1 MGFCETRASGRP
13 RTPIGRQEE
22 KALAIY
28 SLNHR
33 SIGKST
39 HAPGTAGAH
48 VDYITRDSAARV
60 VLSQHMPS
68 HRHEAHAW
76 LDQAEASDRKNGRVC
91 DKVMLALPRELSPEE
106 RAELVRD
113 FARQVGQGKA
123 PWLAAIH
130 DKGADAQNPHAHL
143 VIRDKDPETGKRV
156 AGLSEKGSTERLRE
170 LWEATVNAH
179 LQRAGHAARID
190 RRTLAAQGIDRK
202 AQIHIGPRA
211 NAMAEQG
218 KTPVSK
224 IRKDHQ
230 GRVIRYP
237 EIDYSV
243 RGVKTRSQHNA
254 QIINFNEQKAKDE
267 ARKWDLSSWE
277 KAVESARKE
286 GFASLVER
294 AEIRLQV
301 AKEFVEARKP
311 LPHYHSE
318 VNAVA
323 EKRWKALEDDR
334 MAAEQARKEKVA
346 REAEA
351 RRREQVAEKTALAN
365 RYEARLRLAEAT
377 AKAAKGA
384 EGQKSQIEQAHR
396 WRSRLH
402 KVGLSFGPLANVE
415 NRVNAAQKAK
425 EELLADAAGR
435 EAFEERK
442 AALEAQKR
450 AQKAAVEKAQALEKG
465 QGHQVKS
472 GPEKAVTPAKPP
484 QKGKRFGR
492 GDGGMGL

>member
-48 VDYITRDSAARV
+48 IDYITRDSAARV
-60 VLSQHMPS
+60 VLAEHMPGQ
-68 HRHEAHAW
+68 RHEAHAW

-106 RAELVRD
+106 RADLVRD

-130 DKGADAQNPHAHL
+130 DKGKDTENPHAHL

-156 AGLSEKGSTERLRE
+156 ACLSEKGSTERLRE
-170 LWEATVNAH
+170 LWEATANAH
-179 LQRAGHAARID
+179 LQRAGHTARID

-202 AQIHIGPRA
+202 AQIHVGPRA
-211 NAMAEQG
+211 KAMVEQG
-218 KTPVSK
+218 KVPVSK
-224 IRKDHQ
+224 IRKDRQ

-237 EIDYSV
+237 DIDFTVLGQKS
-243 RGVKTRSQHNA
+243 RDQHNA
-254 QIINFNEQKAKDE
+254 KIINFNEQKAEKE
-267 ARKWDLSSWE
+267 ALKWDLSHWE
-277 KAVESARKE
+277 KAVEAARKD
-286 GFASLVER
+286 GFVPEVER
-294 AEIRLQV
+294 AEIGLQV

-311 LPHYHSE
+311 LPHYHNQVRE
-318 VNAVA
+318 IADA
-323 EKRWKALEDDR
+323 RWKAIEDDR
-334 MAAEQARKEKVA
+334 MAAERARQEKVA
-346 REAEA
+346 KEAEA
-351 RRREQVAEKTALAN
+351 RRREQAAEKTALAN

-384 EGQKSQIEQAHR
+384 EGQKSQIEQAHP

-402 KVGLSFGPLANVE
+402 KIGLSFGPLAE
-415 NRVNAAQKAK
+415 IKGRIEAAQKAK
-425 EELLADAAGR
+425 EALLADAEGQSAWK
-435 EAFEERK
+435 ERQ
-442 AALEAQKR
+442 AALEAKKQAEAQRIQAERQAALQK
-450 AQKAAVEKAQALEKG
+450 KAQTQQSAKPRHEQAQAKAPKKG
-465 QGHQVKS
+465 QNPG
-472 GPEKAVTPAKPP
+472 
-484 QKGKRFGR
+484 F
-492 GDGGMGL
+492 GMGF

>member
-1 MGFCETRASGRP
+1 MGFCETRASGAP
-13 RTPIGRQEE
+13 RTPFERQEE

-48 VDYITRDSAARV
+48 VDYITRDSAARI

-76 LDQAEASDRKNGRVC
+76 LDQAETSDRKNGRVC

-130 DKGADAQNPHAHL
+130 DEGADAQNPHAHL

-170 LWEATVNAH
+170 LWEATANAH
-179 LQRAGHAARID
+179 LQRAGHTARID

-202 AQIHIGPRA
+202 AQIHVGPRA

-243 RGVKTRSQHNA
+243 RGMKTRGQHNA
-254 QIINFNEQKAKDE
+254 KIINLNEQKAKDE
-267 ARKWDLSSWE
+267 ARKWDLSFWE

-286 GFASLVER
+286 GFAALVER
-294 AEIRLQV
+294 AEIGLQV

-334 MAAEQARKEKVA
+334 RAAEQARREKVA
-346 REAEA
+346 KEAEA
-351 RRREQVAEKTALAN
+351 RRREQAAEKTALAN
-365 RYEARLRLAEAT
+365 RYEARLRLAEAA

-384 EGQKSQIEQAHR
+384 EWQKSQIEQAHP
-396 WRSRLH
+396 WRSQLH
-402 KVGLSFGPLANVE
+402 KVGLSFGPLADVE
-415 NRVNAAQKAK
+415 SRMKAAQEAK
-425 EELLADAAGR
+425 EALLADTEGQSAWKEQQAVL
-435 EAFEERK
+435 EAKKQAETQKIQAEK
-442 AALEAQKR
+442 QAALQKEAQKR
-450 AQKAAVEKAQALEKG
+450 KDANQKNEQAKSKAQKKG
-465 QGHQVKS
+465 N
-472 GPEKAVTPAKPP
+472 
-484 QKGKRFGR
+484 
-492 GDGGMGL
+492 GLWF